1 MNIFK
6 ENKSVTALP
15 LIVSM
20 MADYLSTEE
29 EKSNSPLMSIEG
41 IRNTYNRLLNLGLKN
56 SANAKELKSVIDSQ
70 ETYNNN
76 VIKAQ
81 KLIDYIKKVN
91 TVLDKNSYLI
101 SFEQF
106 EVVCKKYDLVYNLL
120 ENYTGVIPEENIL
133 QLEKILSKIY
143 EIPNI
148 NENLYFVD
156 KAIVEDS
163 DEGRKFGNWLENRR
177 ILYLPSKPKLKHDD
191 CYWWRDIAADY
202 PDCPKVKYDALNTIS
217 LTKLE
222 SQKLLIAAPA
232 ASFKDDFKIT
242 IRPKDPIVFQ
252 ICPYGCLIH
261 SVWGEEADDE
271 VLAKYR
277 KTLNL

>member
-29 EKSNSPLMSIEG
+29 KKSNSPLMSIES
-41 IRNTYNRLLNLGLKN
+41 IKNTYNRLLNLGLKN

-133 QLEKILSKIY
+133 QLEKIRFSNGISEL
-143 EIPNI
+143 NI
-148 NENLYFVD
+148 NKNLYFV
-156 KAIVEDS
+156 KSVETTS
-163 DEGRKFGNWLENRR
+163 SEVAFANWLKDRR
-177 ILYLPSKPKLKHDD
+177 ILYLPSLDSLKFGDEV
-191 CYWWRDIAADY
+191 WNKDIIADY
-202 PDCPKVKYDALNTIS
+202 PNCPETSHDAINFAKVKQLSSNDF
-217 LTKLE
+217 
-222 SQKLLIAAPA
+222 LIAAPA

-271 VLAKYR
+271 VLAKYK